1 MHQNFLFS
9 IRRQTY
15 RKGNPM
21 HAAKL
26 LHDLLDNACYSVDK
40 RLRRTLFLAAETLIE
55 SKKLSIVGLG
65 RSLNR
70 AAKVKHNIKRMDR
83 LFGNCNL
90 HEQRKYFYQGMIQLL
105 LRNNNRPVILVD
117 WSGLTR
123 CGAYHFLRAAITMNG
138 RSITL
143 YDQAYPLRE
152 YIKEKTHREFL
163 NILQNLL
170 PKDCKP
176 IVVSD
181 AGFQNTWFQAVTAL
195 GWDFVG
201 RVRNKTHY
209 CEENRTDWK
218 PIKALYEQATQKAS
232 YVGHVKLA
240 QSRPINC
247 DFYLLRQN
255 KKHRVKRNL
264 IGKKVQCSSSKKHE
278 KRENEPWLIATSLP
292 HTEVSAVDVIALY
305 KKRMQIEEAFRDL
318 KNTRNGFSL
327 RQCRSFHVERLNVA
341 LLIATLAMLVLWIFG
356 IAAKQKNLH
365 YSFQTN
371 TEKRSNV
378 LSNIFI
384 GWQVLMRDEFRFHKN
399 ELTTAVDIIVSLT
412 VWRAAC

>member
-1 MHQNFLFS
+1 
-9 IRRQTY
+9 
-15 RKGNPM
+15 
-21 HAAKL
+21 
-26 LHDLLDNACYSVDK
+26 
-40 RLRRTLFLAAETLIE
+40 
-55 SKKLSIVGLG
+55 
-65 RSLNR
+65 
-70 AAKVKHNIKRMDR
+70 
-83 LFGNCNL
+83 
-90 HEQRKYFYQGMIQLL
+90 
-105 LRNNNRPVILVD
+105 
-117 WSGLTR
+117 
-123 CGAYHFLRAAITMNG
+123 
-138 RSITL
+138 
-143 YDQAYPLRE
+143 
-152 YIKEKTHREFL
+152 
-163 NILQNLL
+163 
-170 PKDCKP
+170 
-176 IVVSD
+176 
-181 AGFQNTWFQAVTAL
+181 
-195 GWDFVG
+195 
-201 RVRNKTHY
+201 
-209 CEENRTDWK
+209 
-218 PIKALYEQATQKAS
+218 
-232 YVGHVKLA
+232 
-240 QSRPINC
+240 
-247 DFYLLRQN
+247 
-255 KKHRVKRNL
+255 L

-371 TEKRSNV
+371 TEKRSNL